1 MSSKRLLPQAGYGL
15 VNPAPNNLAKGI
27 TLPYSILDKH
37 PLWLRLSRRLR

>member
-27 TLPYSILDKH
+27 TLPYSIWISIPSGLGYLDV
-37 PLWLRLSRRLR
+37 